1 MRSFPAAP
9 FICRSTPRG
18 LAGGVPGNF
27 RLTKGLWYNHAA
39 CLWCRFRENSVFSD
53 LDESMKPQ
61 PLRSE
66 AWLNDPANPGMTAI
80 YVERFLNYGLT
91 TGELQ
96 SGRPVIGIAQ
106 SANDL
111 APCNRAHLQTVT
123 RLRDGIRDAGGIPMV
138 FPMHPLQESVRRP
151 TASLDRNLAYLALVE
166 VLHGYPLDGVIFT
179 TGCDKTTPASLM
191 AAATTDL
198 PSLIFNC
205 GPMLNSFLDGQH
217 AGAGTIIWEA
227 RRRLSAGEIDEH
239 GFLELLAASAPS
251 AGHCNVMGTALSMN
265 CLAEAMGMALPGTAT
280 IPAPYHARGQAAY
293 FAGGRIVQMVREDLR
308 PSQVITRAALRNAI
322 RVNTAIGGSTN
333 CPPHLIAIARH
344 LGIPLGLD
352 DWQRDGYPLPLLVN
366 LQPAGHHLGED
377 FHRAGGLPTV
387 MRELL
392 RHDLL
397 DGEPRTVT
405 GKTVRENVDS
415 ALPCDGKVIYS
426 AQRPLKE
433 RAGFLVLRGNLFDA
447 ALIKTSVIS
456 DEFRSRYLLR
466 PGQEGRFDCR
476 AIVFDGPEDYHDR
489 INDPTLEIDENC
501 LLVIRG
507 CGNLGFPGSA
517 EVVNMQPPDAM
528 LKAGIRELP
537 TLGDGRQ
544 SGTSAS
550 PSILNASP
558 EAFAGGGL
566 ARLQTGDRVRID
578 LTTCRVD
585 ALVPEDLWNA
595 RQPSGGENVPAT
607 ATPWQQIYRQHI
619 GQLHTG
625 GCFDFACQFRG
636 VCNQVPRHNH

>member
-1 MRSFPAAP
+1 M
-9 FICRSTPRG
+9 
-18 LAGGVPGNF
+18 N
-27 RLTKGLWYNHAA
+27 
-39 CLWCRFRENSVFSD
+39 
-53 LDESMKPQ
+53 PQ
-61 PLRSE
+61 SLRSE
-66 AWLNDPANPGMTAI
+66 SWFNDPANPGMTAI

-91 TGELQ
+91 PGELQ

-123 RLRDGIRDAGGIPMV
+123 RLCDGVRDAGGIPMV

-151 TASLDRNLAYLALVE
+151 TASLDRNLAYIALVE
-166 VLHGYPLDGVIFT
+166 ILHGYPLDGAVFT
-179 TGCDKTTPASLM
+179 TGCDKTTPAALM
-191 AAATTDL
+191 AAATTNL
-198 PSLIFNC
+198 PSLVFNC

-239 GFLELLAASAPS
+239 GFMELLAASAPS

-265 CLAEAMGMALPGTAT
+265 CLAEAMGMALPGTAA

-293 FAGGRIVQMVREDLR
+293 MAGKRIVQIVRENLR
-308 PSQVITRAALRNAI
+308 PADIMTRAALRNAI

-344 LGIPLGLD
+344 LGIDLDLD
-352 DWQRDGYPLPLLVN
+352 DWQQDGYPLPLLVN
-366 LQPAGHHLGED
+366 LQPAGQHLGED

-392 RHDLL
+392 QNGLL
-397 DGEPRTVT
+397 DGEPMTVT
-405 GKTVRENVDS
+405 GNKVAENVAS
-415 ALPCDGKVIYS
+415 APACDGKVILS
-426 AQRPLKE
+426 VASPLKE

-456 DEFRSRYLLR
+456 DDFRSRYLLR

-476 AIVFDGPEDYHDR
+476 AVVFEGPEDYHNR
-489 INDPTLEIDENC
+489 INDPNLLIDQDS

-507 CGNLGFPGSA
+507 CGTLGFPGSA

-537 TLGDGRQ
+537 TMGDGRQ

-550 PSILNASP
+550 PSILNAAP
-558 EAFAGGGL
+558 EALAGGGL
-566 ARLQTGDRVRID
+566 ARLQTGDWVRID
-578 LTTCRVD
+578 LNTCRVD
-585 ALVPEDLWNA
+585 ALVPNDQWNA
-595 RQPSGGENVPAT
+595 RQPVGWENIPAT
-607 ATPWQQIYRQHI
+607 ATPWQQIYRQHV
-619 GQLHTG
+619 GQLNTG
-625 GCFDFACQFRG
+625 GCLDFACQFRN
-636 VCNQVPRHNH
+636 VCDQVPRHNH